1 MGMRQKKVAFCDVRG
16 ELTAMPEQIEQA
28 HIAEANA
35 ALDLLRAEMQVEFG
49 PVPDSIP
56 GQFLDDGDGFIVSSQ
71 EFIFTTWDDVRFHYR
86 KGRGLTVQLPP
97 AGLDT
102 DFELFLW
109 GTVFGTVAW
118 LNDHVPLHAS
128 AVDVGGRVVAFTA
141 DSGGGKSTLAAAL
154 ADRGLPHVCDDTL
167 VVALQSNA
175 VMALPD
181 AKPLKLWDD
190 ALDLANSNALRPVY
204 SMPGKNYA
212 NPARKATGPLPLTD
226 LVFLER
232 GEKVSFEPVTG
243 AAKLALLPAT
253 LYRGFVHVARGDR
266 AMHEQFLM
274 GLSARVRVW
283 RLFRPFDSDRFGEDV
298 DTIKALLCAESWG

>member
-1 MGMRQKKVAFCDVRG
+1 MLLQK
-16 ELTAMPEQIEQA
+16 
-28 HIAEANA
+28 
-35 ALDLLRAEMQVEFG
+35 EMQVEFG
-49 PVPDSIP
+49 TVPSSIE
-56 GQFLDDGDGFIVSSQ
+56 GEFLNDGDGFVVSSQ
-71 EFIFTTWDDVRFHYR
+71 EFLFTTWDDVRFHYR
-86 KGRGLTVQLPP
+86 KGHGLTVQLPQ

-102 DFELFLW
+102 DFELYLW

-128 AVDVGGRVVAFTA
+128 AIDVGGRVVAFTA

-154 ADRGLPHVCDDTL
+154 AERGLPHVCDDTL
-167 VVALQSNA
+167 VVAVQPNG

-190 ALDLANSNALRPVY
+190 ALVLANSKALRPVH

-232 GEKVSFEPVTG
+232 GESVAFEPVTG
-243 AAKLALLPAT
+243 AAKLALLPST

-266 AMHEQFLM
+266 ALHEQFLLT
-274 GLSARVRVW
+274 LSARARVW
-283 RLFRPFDSDRFGEDV
+283 RLTRPFDSHRFGADV
-298 DTIKALLCAESWG
+298 EMIKAMLCAESWGR